1 MKYKHNISVKVKDLG
16 NDIAMIERRHKPI
29 LPVFFVFISQ
39 TPDNQRVSNPL
50 DLVLPMLLQPS
61 LSTGK
66 LLDFVAKT
74 VTSTQAIKL
83 LGKQTTKL
91 VHDVGSV
98 AKNAGNTLLS
108 GAKSVFD
115 TSLSSLKG
123 LGDKL
128 TSLTSDIGSSL
139 NGAVGNLGHLFT
151 DQIGGSLQHVGTG
164 LVNGAKDVMNN
175 LAHGATDVANNIAH
189 GAKDVVDSVSSGLSS
204 IGHHLGH
211 IFGRKRSA
219 CPDCDRIN
227 SQNSAEIVSNV
238 CGSDF
243 MTRHNAILT
252 EINHMQQVYSSAI
265 NATVIQKVEYDPTSI
280 DVTHG
285 VQFRIVHITYTIN
298 GQTKRFTSS
307 SPLRLTDLPTTSESV
322 SMEIYESYV

>member
-1 MKYKHNISVKVKDLG
+1 MKCKHNISVKVKVLG

-108 GAKSVFD
+108 
-115 TSLSSLKG
+115 
-123 LGDKL
+123 
-128 TSLTSDIGSSL
+128 
-139 NGAVGNLGHLFT
+139 
-151 DQIGGSLQHVGTG
+151 
-164 LVNGAKDVMNN
+164 MC
-175 LAHGATDVANNIAH
+175 
-189 GAKDVVDSVSSGLSS
+189 VS
-204 IGHHLGH
+204 
-211 IFGRKRSA
+211 F
-219 CPDCDRIN
+219 
-227 SQNSAEIVSNV
+227 
-238 CGSDF
+238 
-243 MTRHNAILT
+243 NAL
-252 EINHMQQVYSSAI
+252 
-265 NATVIQKVEYDPTSI
+265 
-280 DVTHG
+280 
-285 VQFRIVHITYTIN
+285 
-298 GQTKRFTSS
+298 
-307 SPLRLTDLPTTSESV
+307 
-322 SMEIYESYV
+322 